1 MSSINASA
9 FVFQNR
15 LNREK
20 VKKKKKL
27 QPVSKWGLTCDEKD
41 QGSVTLL

>member
-1 MSSINASA
+1 MPNINASA

-20 VKKKKKL
+20 VKKNFNL
-27 QPVSKWGLTCDEKD
+27 YQSGD
-41 QGSVTLL
+41 